1 MEAWDDDNFEPPAI
15 APVAIPVINK
25 WAGEDEEEDIKD
37 NWEDEDEER
46 KEDAK
51 ASEPVKKS
59 KKKFLSEK
67 IAEKERMKKDD
78 DKRIRE
84 YEDEEELTP
93 EERLRMQK
101 ESDLKLAL
109 ETTFSTGDSLGDLPT
124 NKDDIQEFGDNLS
137 KKLLSMSKNAEF
149 VNFAENLIRNICA
162 GLPSHDI
169 RKIKN
174 SLDNLYLEKQKFE
187 KGDKAKKNKGKGKVK
202 LKVDDA
208 NPLSAYVNDYD
219 DFNDF
224 M

>member
-1 MEAWDDDNFEPPAI
+1 MESWDDDNFEPPVI
-15 APVAIPVINK
+15 APENPVVNK
-25 WAGEDEEEDIKD
+25 WAGEDEEEEIKD
-37 NWEDEDEER
+37 NWEDEDEDK
-46 KEDAK
+46 KEEEIK
-51 ASEPVKKS
+51 VVEPVKKS
-59 KKKFLSEK
+59 KKKILSEK

-78 DKRIRE
+78 DKRIKE
-84 YEDEEELTP
+84 YEDEEEISP
-93 EERLRMQK
+93 EERLRRQK

-124 NKDDIQEFGDNLS
+124 SKDEIQEFGDNLC

-149 VNFAENLIRNICA
+149 VNFAESLVRNLCA

-174 SLDNLYLEKQKFE
+174 SLDNLYLEKQKIE

-202 LKVDDA
+202 LKVDDP